1 MDSADLRQRKTGA
14 SLGAA
19 TETTAQDVNGVSSA
33 NKHQAHLKTDST
45 LITDNADP
53 RGAHE
58 RTQSDELTVFPA
70 GETLTDSQRSKL
82 AKASAEIAYGKT
94 PNGTIFEVPAT
105 KDMVSE
111 IFDLGKKK
119 SAFDIATLAVMGVQV
134 LLFFTLRTSIK
145 RWLFL
150 VLFIFWRA
158 SYNAGLGYLLK
169 LQSERRGLVAWAREK
184 GIFDKTRGGPWYD
197 WLKNEL
203 SCKMQGDYKFD
214 AVPIEFNTWLL
225 YRQLVDLI
233 LMNDFTSYVCFALSW
248 MSFPEGSGFF
258 SHLLRW
264 TGGFVLVFFNI
275 WVKLDAH
282 RVVKDFAW
290 YWGDFFFLIEQSL
303 TFDGV
308 FEMAPHPMYS
318 VGYAGYYGI
327 SLMMASYMVL
337 FVSLFAHAAQ
347 FAFLTLVENP
357 HIDKTYNPPQIPKRR
372 QSKIVLD
379 ETDIKASR
387 LSTSSTSSSFA
398 MDKTSSAAGSEAGS
412 VETTA
417 TTNLVPCGSKDM
429 YNTYFRRDLI
439 VFKNFDIY
447 RSTDMFV
454 ALIIFY
460 ATVAP
465 LLFSNAG
472 PRLITF
478 VLVVQA
484 LIWRIFHSYI
494 LGAVLHQQSVSKF
507 YTKHFIKHGGTVH
520 DAFQSWKSIFN
531 LSNSMTYATFFLA
544 AFKMYSIPEDWTYG
558 TVLLRHVLGLALI
571 ALHIW
576 ASVSVFEVLGDFGW
590 FYGDFFIEDNS
601 SGLFYTGI
609 YRFVNNPEKVMG
621 HAAFWGM
628 TLICNS
634 WSIFILALFSQISNF
649 LFLQY
654 VEGPHMRKIYGN
666 KVRKDAG
673 VVKTVKQAN
682 KLVPEKV
689 KEEVA
694 KIRGKLEESNE
705 IQDVLKRTHDFVEEA
720 RGDINELVHS
730 VVKPRLQEMVSNSKA
745 LLETSRDK
753 LLVARTYDEMDL
765 GVYDLTQYSLTI
777 SSVKDEGEAQR
788 NANGLLRFNLGQPLN
803 VTWTAPLNH
812 GAKDWIGIYK
822 VSSSSS
828 KKVTNVASKGR
839 YLFTGTA
846 GLVGEADDGFD
857 DHAGKGD
864 GEVHDEQVVWINHKE
879 LCQGSVVF
887 LGDKLPWFEGTF
899 EFRYHHHD
907 RYNCMA
913 VSEPFEMSLPS
924 FEAAKDLSVADIGQ
938 QLLPYVQCCFNADKE
953 IMPCTVEEPF
963 LFIKE
968 TIAQRI
974 VKGIHLLYGIEF
986 AWEVVAVDMSCL
998 HLALRIFTARRALA
1012 PFSAYAETDM
1022 SSVVATD
1029 DNEVQGAPESTD
1041 KTPTPSAPASK
1052 EQELLHPLETKLPVA

>member
-14 SLGAA
+14 PLAAA
-19 TETTAQDVNGVSSA
+19 TETAAQGANGVSTA

-45 LITDNADP
+45 LITDDVDP

-58 RTQSDELTVFPA
+58 RKQSDELTVFPA

-82 AKASAEIAYGKT
+82 AKASAEVAYGKT

-105 KDMVSE
+105 KDMLSE

-119 SAFDIATLAVMGVQV
+119 SAFDIMTLAVMGVQI
-134 LLFFTLRTSIK
+134 LLFFTLKTSIK

-184 GIFDKTRGGPWYD
+184 GIFDKTRGGAWYD
-197 WLKNEL
+197 WLKEEL
-203 SCKMQGDYKFD
+203 SCKMQNDYDFD

-233 LMNDFTSYVCFALSW
+233 LMNDFTTYVCFALSW
-248 MSFPEGSGFF
+248 MSFPAGSGFF

-264 TGGFVLVFFNI
+264 TGGLVLVLFNI

-347 FAFLTLVENP
+347 FAFLTVVENP
-357 HIDKTYNPPQIPKRR
+357 HIDKTYNPPQIPKRNR
-372 QSKIVLD
+372 TKAVLD
-379 ETDIKASR
+379 ESDIKASR
-387 LSTSSTSSSFA
+387 LSTSSTTSSFA
-398 MDKTSSAAGSEAGS
+398 GSEIGGPESVTASIDSAAA
-412 VETTA
+412 TAA
-417 TTNLVPCGSKDM
+417 TTTLVPCGSKDM

-447 RSTDMFV
+447 RSTDVFV

-484 LIWRIFHSYI
+484 LIWRVFHSYV

-571 ALHIW
+571 GLHIW

-590 FYGDFFIEDNS
+590 FYGDFFIEDNA

-634 WSIFILALFSQISNF
+634 WSIFILALFSQVSNF

-705 IQDVLKRTHDFVEEA
+705 IQDVLKRTHDFVEEKK
-720 RGDINELVHS
+720 GDINELVHS
-730 VVKPRLQEMVSNSKA
+730 VVKPKIQEMVSNSKA

-765 GVYDLTQYSLTI
+765 SVYDLTQYSLTV
-777 SSVKDEGEAQR
+777 SAANEGEVQR
-788 NANGLLRFNLGQPLN
+788 NADGLPSFKIGQALK

-812 GAKDWIGIYK
+812 GIKDWIGIYK
-822 VSSSSS
+822 VSPNAP
-828 KKVTNVASKGR
+828 KKVTNIASKGR
-839 YLFTGTA
+839 YLYTGTA

-864 GEVHDEQVVWINHKE
+864 GEVHEEQVIWINNKE
-879 LCQGSVVF
+879 VCQGSVVF
-887 LGDKLPWFEGTF
+887 LGDKLPWFAGTF
-899 EFRYHHHD
+899 EFRYHHHG

-913 VSEPFEMSLPS
+913 ISEPFEMSLPS
-924 FEAAKDLSVADIGQ
+924 FETEKDLSVAEIGQ
-938 QLLPYVQCCFNADKE
+938 QLLPFVQCCFNLDKDFV
-953 IMPCTVEEPF
+953 PCAVDEPF
-963 LFIKE
+963 VFIKE

-974 VKGIHLLYGIEF
+974 VKGIHLMFGIEF

-1012 PFSAYAETDM
+1012 PFSAHAGNDTSAVGAEDH
-1022 SSVVATD
+1022 
-1029 DNEVQGAPESTD
+1029 EVQGAPESDD

-1052 EQELLHPLETKLPVA
+1052 EQEQHPVEKPSAI